1 MDEVEA
7 IERATLAAVAP
18 PQVLDLG
25 GWLAAF
31 DDGTIGRSRSAVPL
45 RHDMPADAEILDR
58 LDAAFE
64 GHGLDPRFRVAD
76 ADGLSGVHAAL
87 AARGYGP
94 TQATLVKTGGA
105 AGLAAL
111 SAQPAETTPRPDEAW
126 RAVFLGEGFDPV
138 DGAFRARA
146 LDRGQDAVYGQVRDG
161 GRTVAVGVAAFG
173 YGWASIHGM
182 RTEKAR
188 RGEGLAGR
196 ILAGLAQTALTRGI
210 ERVFLQVEEANA
222 PARALYRRA
231 GLAPRWRYHYWRR

>member
-18 PQVLDLG
+18 PQVLELG

-31 DDGTIGRSRSAVPL
+31 DGGTIGRSRSAVPL
-45 RHDMPADAEILDR
+45 RHDLRVDEDILDR
-58 LDAAFE
+58 LEAAFDDN
-64 GHGLDPRFRVAD
+64 GVDPRFRVAD
-76 ADGLSGVHAAL
+76 GEGLADVHAAL
-87 AARGYGP
+87 AARGYAA
-94 TQATLVKTGGA
+94 TQATLVKTGA
-105 AGLAAL
+105 ASGLAAL
-111 SAQPAETTPRPDEAW
+111 SARPAETNSRPDEAW
-126 RAVFLGEGFDPV
+126 RAVFLGEGFDQV
-138 DGAFRARA
+138 DGAFRAKA
-146 LDRGQDAVYGQVRDG
+146 LTRGQDAVYAQVRDG
-161 GRTVAVGVAAFG
+161 GRTVAVGVAAFSF
-173 YGWASIHGM
+173 GWASVHGM

-196 ILAGLAQTALTRGI
+196 VLAGLAQAALARGV